1 MRPGA
6 TSHGP
11 SSRDSSVEQDTRSV
25 AIDLGLLSLNSDS
38 QQLHYVGS
46 SSGSLFASLVQS
58 GANSSKFSRSKAT
71 TSSEEIDSALR
82 QGDESAANVNL
93 VDMMKEDI
101 SSAYAQL
108 REVG

>member
-1 MRPGA
+1 
-6 TSHGP
+6 
-11 SSRDSSVEQDTRSV
+11 VEQDTRSV
-25 AIDLGLLSLNSDS
+25 AIDLGLLSFNSDS

-46 SSGSLFASLVQS
+46 SSGSLFASLVQA

-71 TSSEEIDSALR
+71 TSSEEIDSARR